1 MTTTSLKHIV
11 SNVENIRNPVITHCY
26 YGNLLLLSGLC
37 FHLLLFPSVLC
48 AFIFVPFFC
57 NRCLFLVF
65 TTHISFS
72 VFVRPLILVALRFA
86 YRHLDPLPL
95 SAFYLF
101 SKHVSRDPINGMR
114 MLFAPGVLS
123 PFFFIS
129 SFLSIS
135 SSWYAVLDT
144 NGDETVCRVL
154 TSFRNQSSRFLSH
167 QYHLGG
173 MRL

>member
-37 FHLLLFPSVLC
+37 FSLSLFPSVLC
-48 AFIFVPFFC
+48 AFILFLFVC

-72 VFVRPLILVALRFA
+72 VFVHLLILVALHFA
-86 YRHLDPLPL
+86 YRRFRSSSLT
-95 SAFYLF
+95 AFYLF

-129 SFLSIS
+129 LFLSIS

-144 NGDETVCRVL
+144 NG
-154 TSFRNQSSRFLSH
+154 
-167 QYHLGG
+167 
-173 MRL
+173 

>member
-65 TTHISFS
+65 ATHISFS
-72 VFVRPLILVALRFA
+72 VLVQPS
-86 YRHLDPLPL
+86 HLSCASFCIPSFRSSSLA
-95 SAFYLF
+95 AFYLL
-101 SKHVSRDPINGMR
+101 SKHISRDPINGMR
-114 MLFAPGVLS
+114 MLFAPGVWS
-123 PFFFIS
+123 PLLLYPHF
-129 SFLSIS
+129 
-135 SSWYAVLDT
+135 Y
-144 NGDETVCRVL
+144 R
-154 TSFRNQSSRFLSH
+154 
-167 QYHLGG
+167 YHLAG
-173 MRL
+173 MLYWIRMARRRYSGC

>member
-11 SNVENIRNPVITHCY
+11 INVENIRNPVITHCY

-86 YRHLDPLPL
+86 YRPLDPYLYLL
-95 SAFYLF
+95 SICLANTSLVIQSMVCGCFSHPVFYL
-101 SKHVSRDPINGMR
+101 H
-114 MLFAPGVLS
+114 
-123 PFFFIS
+123 
-129 SFLSIS
+129 SFL
-135 SSWYAVLDT
+135 YPYFY
-144 NGDETVCRVL
+144 R
-154 TSFRNQSSRFLSH
+154 
-167 QYHLGG
+167 YHLAG
-173 MRL
+173 MLYWIRMARRRYVGC

>member
-86 YRHLDPLPL
+86 YRPLDPYLYLL
-95 SAFYLF
+95 SICLANTSLVIQSMVCGCFSHPVFYL
-101 SKHVSRDPINGMR
+101 H
-114 MLFAPGVLS
+114 
-123 PFFFIS
+123 
-129 SFLSIS
+129 SFL
-135 SSWYAVLDT
+135 YPYFY
-144 NGDETVCRVL
+144 R
-154 TSFRNQSSRFLSH
+154 
-167 QYHLGG
+167 YHLSG
-173 MRL
+173 MLYWIRMARRRYVGC

>member
-86 YRHLDPLPL
+86 YRPLDPYLYLL
-95 SAFYLF
+95 SICLANTSLVIQSMVCGCFSHPVFYLH
-101 SKHVSRDPINGMR
+101 S
-114 MLFAPGVLS
+114 
-123 PFFFIS
+123 FFIS
-129 SFLSIS
+129 LFLSIS
-135 SSWYAVLDT
+135 SSWYVVLDT
-144 NGDETVCRVL
+144 NG
-154 TSFRNQSSRFLSH
+154 
-167 QYHLGG
+167 
-173 MRL
+173 

>member
-86 YRHLDPLPL
+86 YRHFRSSSLT
-95 SAFYLF
+95 AFYLLG
-101 SKHVSRDPINGMR
+101 KHISRDPINGMR
-114 MLFAPGVLS
+114 TLFRTRCLVSA
-123 PFFFIS
+123 
-129 SFLSIS
+129 SFL
-135 SSWYAVLDT
+135 YPYFY
-144 NGDETVCRVL
+144 R
-154 TSFRNQSSRFLSH
+154 
-167 QYHLGG
+167 YHLAG
-173 MRL
+173 MLHWIRMARRRYPGC